1 MSQEIFKALG
11 LSDVN
16 YGAYLGN
23 GEWSKTT
30 DAGVIEPKNPS
41 TGEVLAKVHASSAE
55 DYETIVKRAQESFD
69 VWRNTPAPVRGEA
82 VRLVGEA
89 LRKYK
94 DPLRSLVAGEMGE
107 SKPGGDGEVRGTSER
122 AHVAVGT

>member
-1 MSQEIFKALG
+1 CAPRGTQPHENLLVKSTFCAERLRAHRNTGTFMSQEIFKALG

-16 YGAYLGN
+16 SGAYLGN

-69 VWRNTPAPVRGEA
+69 VWRNTPAPV
-82 VRLVGEA
+82 
-89 LRKYK
+89 
-94 DPLRSLVAGEMGE
+94 
-107 SKPGGDGEVRGTSER
+107 
-122 AHVAVGT
+122 